1 MAKTLTV
8 YLAADLKKFNSGM
21 DQAGRKVNGFSG
33 TLRDKMGPALIAA
46 AAAAGAFALKLAKDG
61 VQAAIEDEKAVAQLA
76 NTLENLNFSHD
87 TAAVEAYIYQLER
100 AYGVADTDLRP
111 AYERLIR
118 STNDVEAAN
127 RALKLAMDISAATG
141 KSLSSVSDQL
151 GKAYDGQVEGLSRL
165 GVGLDRTQLK
175 TMSLDEIMTTLSKN
189 FSGAADVA
197 AGTFEGRMKRLNTA
211 TDNLAEAFGAGL
223 LDSLND
229 ATEGTQDAVDAMED
243 LEPLLKSIGE
253 LAGESV
259 TDIAYLASAL
269 GDVGS
274 AAQDV
279 TENAGMLG
287 PVFDGVRK
295 AVQPLINP
303 LGFVAD
309 SLRAIRGETGN
320 LTGTGSSAGERGS
333 LRDLEQQTEESTE
346 AFSDYRF
353 QVQGAQAALARM
365 YAPLSNVNEETEDLA
380 GNTGSA
386 AKETDE
392 LTKKQKNLVEA
403 YEAQGIAFATS
414 REELLEGIRVLDD
427 ATKAVEEYANTIQ
440 DDLLEAFDLVG
451 LYDAAKESGGD
462 LAENMEDGLKTAFAH
477 MEWGGN
483 VLNALEAA
491 NVPRGLIEYLSSI
504 GPEGGWELGQAMLSD
519 EGLKGSIESGW
530 TKIQDKTRELALDL
544 VPEFLEAGRLSAID
558 NLNGLAQQFG
568 EDQRKFKR
576 LGNKLGQQVGD
587 EFSKR
592 MLKEVADAVR
602 QVEALA
608 TAARAEKV
616 AAAQAQQARI
626 TEQAVATAI
635 SQLIRNSDQRSGRNV
650 QPVL

>member
-21 DQAGRKVNGFSG
+21 DQAGKKAQGFSG
-33 TLRDKMGPALIAA
+33 TLKNMLGPALIGAGI
-46 AAAAGAFALKLAKDG
+46 AAGAFALKLATDG
-61 VQAAIEDEKAVAQLA
+61 VQAAIEDEKAVASLA
-76 NTLENLNFSHD
+76 NTLGNLNLAHD
-87 TAAVEAYIYQLER
+87 TAQVEAYIYQLER

-111 AYERLIR
+111 AYERLVR
-118 STNDVEAAN
+118 STRNTEDAN
-127 RALKLAMDISAATG
+127 RALKIAMDISAATG

-175 TMSLDEIMTTLSKN
+175 TMSLDDIMTTLANN

-197 AGTFEGRMKRLNTA
+197 AQTLEGRLARLTTA
-211 TDNLAEAFGAGL
+211 TDNLKEAFGAGL
-223 LDSLND
+223 LQALQDTND
-229 ATEGTQDAVDAMED
+229 ETQKLVDNMESAESSIRVAGYNIGQALEQAVLEATELSKVLGFFTDPGATINYIFE
-243 LEPLLKSIGE
+243 
-253 LAGESV
+253 
-259 TDIAYLASAL
+259 DIAI
-269 GDVGS
+269 D
-274 AAQDV
+274 
-279 TENAGMLG
+279 
-287 PVFDGVRK
+287 
-295 AVQPLINP
+295 
-303 LGFVAD
+303 
-309 SLRAIRGETGN
+309 LRG
-320 LTGTGSSAGERGS
+320 L
-333 LRDLEQQTEESTE
+333 
-346 AFSDYRF
+346 SD
-353 QVQGAQAALARM
+353 
-365 YAPLSNVNEETEDLA
+365 E
-380 GNTGSA
+380 
-386 AKETDE
+386 AKEAARQANALRYELSLMPSDFDKGTFAGGDFAETYTGINFELKAANEYYRDAAVRLDRLNNETSEAADETNDYKRATGGAARATDE

-427 ATKAVEEYANTIQ
+427 ATRAVEEYANTIQ

-462 LAENMEDGLKTAFAH
+462 LAENMEEGLKTAFDH

-483 VLNALEAA
+483 VLNALKAA
-491 NVPRGLIEYLSSI
+491 NVPQGLIEYLSSI

-519 EGLKGSIESGW
+519 DGLKGSIESGW

-544 VPEFLEAGRLSAID
+544 VPEFLEAGRLGAIAKLD
-558 NLNGLAQQFG
+558 GLAMQFA

-587 EFSKR
+587 SFSER

-616 AAAQAQQARI
+616 AAAQAEQSRI

>member
-1 MAKTLTV
+1 MG
-8 YLAADLKKFNSGM
+8 SEM
-21 DQAGRKVNGFSG
+21 CI
-33 TLRDKMGPALIAA
+33 RD
-46 AAAAGAFALKLAKDG
+46 
-61 VQAAIEDEKAVAQLA
+61 
-76 NTLENLNFSHD
+76 
-87 TAAVEAYIYQLER
+87 
-100 AYGVADTDLRP
+100 
-111 AYERLIR
+111 
-118 STNDVEAAN
+118 
-127 RALKLAMDISAATG
+127 
-141 KSLSSVSDQL
+141 
-151 GKAYDGQVEGLSRL
+151 
-165 GVGLDRTQLK
+165 
-175 TMSLDEIMTTLSKN
+175 
-189 FSGAADVA
+189 
-197 AGTFEGRMKRLNTA
+197 RLN
-211 TDNLAEAFGAGL
+211 
-223 LDSLND
+223 SLND

-274 AAQDV
+274 AAQGV

-295 AVQPLINP
+295 AVAPLINP

-320 LTGTGSSAGERGS
+320 LTGSGSSAGERGS
-333 LRDLEQQTEESTE
+333 LRDLEQQTEETTE

-353 QVQGAQAALARM
+353 EVQGAQAALARM
-365 YAPLSNVNEETEDLA
+365 YAPLSRVNEETEDLT
-380 GNTGSA
+380 GNTGGA
-386 AKETDE
+386 AKATDE
-392 LTKKQKNLVEA
+392 LTKKQKDLVEA

-427 ATKAVEEYANTIQ
+427 ATRAVEEYANTIQ

-462 LAENMEDGLKTAFAH
+462 LAENMEEGLNTAFAH

-483 VLNALEAA
+483 VLNALKAA
-491 NVPRGLIEYLSSI
+491 NVPQGLIEYLSSI

-519 EGLKGSIESGW
+519 DGLKGSIESGW
-530 TKIQDKTRELALDL
+530 TKIQDKTRELAHDL
-544 VPEFLEAGRLSAID
+544 VPEFLEAGRLGAIAKLD
-558 NLNGLAQQFG
+558 GLAMQFA

-587 EFSKR
+587 SFSER
-592 MLKEVADAVR
+592 MLKEIAEAVR

-616 AAAQAQQARI
+616 AAAQAEQSRI